1 VRWSAST
8 RTRPP
13 SRRGCSSRRERVA
26 GGIGSERS
34 APDAP
39 NVVALR
45 ASLAPV
51 RIDPS
56 SELGG
61 AMIFPLAVRGRLRGG
76 LAALASRIAI
86 ARDDLLA
93 QSLHT
98 QTARLTA
105 ERDGLTERL
114 VALERENAL
123 LSRLAGRE
131 ASPSATSPFALE

>member
-1 VRWSAST
+1 
-8 RTRPP
+8 
-13 SRRGCSSRRERVA
+13 
-26 GGIGSERS
+26 
-34 APDAP
+34 
-39 NVVALR
+39 
-45 ASLAPV
+45 
-51 RIDPS
+51 
-56 SELGG
+56 
-61 AMIFPLAVRGRLRGG
+61 MIFPLAVRGRLRGG